1 MKEVVFLGCNEH
13 QMNWGSYT
21 GDVSELVVGEKYI
34 VEKEEIHSWHTKVF
48 LKGIDGSFNSTCFDL
63 Q

>member
-1 MKEVVFLGCNEH
+1 MNLGSH
-13 QMNWGSYT
+13 T